1 MAAKVIS
8 DGDYLLVEYIQA
20 MKYLTGLALLLIVA
34 GALFA
39 YNNYQNK
46 KISYDKN
53 TMLLSEQIIF
63 EKDEWWGP
71 CPLQGEPCEQRTKL
85 YGSGRLVLE
94 GNENKDSYLG
104 GSVTGRVVEQ
114 IRLSGIMDKNCQAPL
129 VLDYGATFKIV
140 LDGREKEI
148 RFPGCE
154 KELKS
159 IDDLFLE
166 N

>member
-39 YNNYQNK
+39 YNKYQNK

-85 YGSGRLVLE
+85 YGSG
-94 GNENKDSYLG
+94 
-104 GSVTGRVVEQ
+104 
-114 IRLSGIMDKNCQAPL
+114 DKNCQAPL

-159 IDDLFLE
+159 IEDLFLE